1 MKNERNVYLFFK
13 TGNRCVLIKKS
24 QKKCIVMF
32 QKVRI
37 LFPHRLS
44 ESKKKKKTYHELFS
58 VKRHDTDSLY
68 TLKNDKI
75 CHFMCYICV
84 ISQS

>member
-24 QKKCIVMF
+24 QKKCVVMF

-44 ESKKKKKTYHELFS
+44 ESKKKNKKKTNFSS
-58 VKRHDTDSLY
+58 VKQYDTDSLY
-68 TLKNDKI
+68 TLKNDKM
-75 CHFMCYICV
+75 CHFT
-84 ISQS
+84 